1 MPTDDRAYPPPGQPY
16 STPSGSPSSA
26 ESGELYNAA
35 ERLEQT
41 SWDRMQNEATE
52 HGAGMTGV
60 DEERPGA
67 IMGFLEQQLDERPLP
82 TLLLAVAAGWLAGK
96 LLR

>member
-1 MPTDDRAYPPPGQPY
+1 MPTDDRSSPAPGQPF
-16 STPSGSPSSA
+16 STPPDAPTSGEP
-26 ESGELYNAA
+26 GELYDTA

-41 SWDRMQNEATE
+41 SWDRMQDEATA
-52 HGAGMTGV
+52 HGAGTTGV

-67 IMGFLEQQLDERPLP
+67 IMGFLEQQLTERPLP